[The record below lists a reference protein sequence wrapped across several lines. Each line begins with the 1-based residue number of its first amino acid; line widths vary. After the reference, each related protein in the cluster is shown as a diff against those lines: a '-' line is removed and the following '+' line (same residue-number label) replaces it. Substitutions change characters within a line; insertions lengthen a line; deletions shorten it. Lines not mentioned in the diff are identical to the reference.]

1 MGVEFGGEWIR
12 VNVWLS
18 GFAVHL
24 KLSQRCLLIGY
35 TLIQDKMFNNNN
47 IWKFMLER
55 KVFNFYK
62 ISTFLHFIGT
72 YFALTNQK
80 KKKSDEVQMP

>member
-1 MGVEFGGEWIR
+1 
-12 VNVWLS
+12 
-18 GFAVHL
+18 
-24 KLSQRCLLIGY
+24 
-35 TLIQDKMFNNNN
+35 MF
-47 IWKFMLER
+47 ER

-80 KKKSDEVQMP
+80 KKKKKSDEVQMP

>member
-1 MGVEFGGEWIR
+1 MGGESGGEWIH

-18 GFAVHL
+18 PFAVHL
-24 KLSQRCLLIGY
+24 KLSQHCLLIGY
-35 TLIQDKMFNNNN
+35 TLIQDKMLNNNN
-47 IWKFMLER
+47 ICKFMLER

-62 ISTFLHFIGT
+62 MSTFLYFIGT

>member
-1 MGVEFGGEWIR
+1 M
-12 VNVWLS
+12 
-18 GFAVHL
+18 
-24 KLSQRCLLIGY
+24 C
-35 TLIQDKMFNNNN
+35 NNNVC
-47 IWKFMLER
+47 KFMFER

-80 KKKSDEVQMP
+80 KKKKNQMKSKCLSRTCKIFQGHELAAAFLSAFLLLLVIFSSS